1 MSVRSTA
8 LRFAKACRAAMPDA
22 RVSVEHSRN
31 RLGGLSSYV
40 HIQLSFGH
48 DHRLFRKARVSDHGI
63 GQRRYDNEAGVLY
76 LAEGARSDAWELW
89 LSDVA
94 AEYERRGGNVPALGG
109 LFAA

>member
-1 MSVRSTA
+1 
-8 LRFAKACRAAMPDA
+8 MPDA

-40 HIQLSFGH
+40 HIQLSFGY
-48 DHRLFRKARVSDHGI
+48 DFRMYRKARVSDHGI

-89 LSDVA
+89 LSEVA
-94 AEYERRGGNVPALGG
+94 ADYHKLGGKLPELEG